1 MNIRRIAG
9 FVFVGLTAGIFVFQI
24 ALAFGAPWGSYAMGG
39 EFPGQ
44 FPPELRVAAV
54 VQALLW
60 VFFSCV
66 VLSRAGIALPRWAR
80 ASRWLVWIVVAL
92 AGISLVLNI
101 MTPSTVERMIWA
113 PVAFVMLI
121 CSLLVATGPTLPNQ

>member
-1 MNIRRIAG
+1 MKIRRIAG
-9 FVFVGLTAGIFVFQI
+9 FVFVVLTAGIFIFQI
-24 ALAFGAPWGSYAMGG
+24 ALAFGAPWGSFAMGG
-39 EFPGQ
+39 EYPGQ
-44 FPPELRVAAV
+44 FLPELRVAAV

-60 VFFSCV
+60 VFFSCA
-66 VLSRAGIALPRWAR
+66 VLSRAGIALPRWTR

-92 AGISLVLNI
+92 SGISLVLNI

-121 CSLLVATGPTLPNQ
+121 SSLLVATGPTLPNQ